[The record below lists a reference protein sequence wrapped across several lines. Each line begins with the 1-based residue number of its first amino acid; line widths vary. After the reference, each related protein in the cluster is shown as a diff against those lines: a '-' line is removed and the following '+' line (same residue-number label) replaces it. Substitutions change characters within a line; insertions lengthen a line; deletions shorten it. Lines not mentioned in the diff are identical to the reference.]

1 MATQVQFRRGTTA
14 EHSGFKGADGEVTVD
29 TSLKT
34 VVIHDALTNGG
45 FPVLRQDGSN
55 SQFERGSTTNCAL
68 KFAGDPN
75 TGIIISPASDEIALV
90 TGGSS
95 RLTIDANGA
104 ATFTG
109 NVQVNGTLSVT
120 GNFDSG
126 ENLALIIA
134 LG

>member
-34 VVIHDALTNGG
+34 VVVHDALTNGG
-45 FPVLRQDGSN
+45 VPLLRQDGSN
-55 SQFERGSTTNCAL
+55 SQFVRGSTNNCAL

-75 TGIIISPASDEIALV
+75 RGIISPASDELALV
-90 TGGSS
+90 SGGSS

-104 ATFTG
+104 ATFSG
-109 NVQVNGTLSVT
+109 NVQITGALTVT
-120 GNFDSG
+120 GGFDSG

>member
-34 VVIHDALTNGG
+34 VVVHDAISNGG
-45 FPVLRQDGSN
+45 FPLLRQDGSN
-55 SQFERGSTTNCAL
+55 SALALGSVTNCSL
-68 KFAGDPN
+68 KFQGDPN
-75 TGIIISPASDEIALV
+75 TGLISPSADSISLV
-90 TGGSS
+90 TGGVS

-109 NVQVNGTLSVT
+109 NVQVNGDLSLT
-120 GNFDSG
+120 GRFDSG

>member
-14 EHSGFKGADGEVTVD
+14 EHSGFKGAEGEVTVD

-34 VVIHDALTNGG
+34 VVIHDAITNGG

-55 SQFERGSTTNCAL
+55 SQFERGATSSCAL

-75 TGIIISPASDEIALV
+75 TGIISPAADEISLV

-109 NVQVNGTLSVT
+109 NVQVNGSLSVT

>member
-34 VVIHDALTNGG
+34 VVIHDARTNGG

-68 KFAGDPN
+68 KFAGDFN
-75 TGIIISPASDEIALV
+75 TGIISPASDEIALV

>member
-1 MATQVQFRRGTTA
+1 MATQVQFRRGTTS
-14 EHSGFKGADGEVTVD
+14 EHSSFKGANGEVTVD
-29 TSLKT
+29 TTLKT

-45 FPVLRQDGSN
+45 FPVLRQDGTN
-55 SQFERGSTTNCAL
+55 SQFERGSTNNCAL

-75 TGIIISPASDEIALV
+75 TGIISPASDELALV

-109 NVQVNGTLSVT
+109 NVQVDGSLSVT
-120 GNFDSG
+120 GGFDSG

>member
-14 EHSGFKGADGEVTVD
+14 EHQSFKGAEGEVTVD

-45 FPVLRQDGSN
+45 FPVLRQDASN
-55 SQFERGSTTNCAL
+55 SQLERGSTTNCAL
-68 KFAGDPN
+68 KFAGDFN
-75 TGIIISPASDEIALV
+75 TGIISPAADEIALV
-90 TGGSS
+90 TGGVS
-95 RLTIDANGA
+95 RLTIDSNGA

-109 NVQVNGTLSVT
+109 NVQVNGDLSVT
-120 GNFDSG
+120 GKFDSC

>member
-29 TSLKT
+29 TSLNT

-75 TGIIISPASDEIALV
+75 TGIISPASDEIALV

-95 RLTIDANGA
+95 HLTIDANGA

>member
-55 SQFERGSTTNCAL
+55 SQFNSGSTTNCAL

-75 TGIIISPASDEIALV
+75 TGLISPASDEIALV

>member
-55 SQFERGSTTNCAL
+55 SQFDRGSTTNCAL

-75 TGIIISPASDEIALV
+75 TGLISPASVEIALV

>member
-34 VVIHDALTNGG
+34 VVIHDAITNGG

-55 SQFERGSTTNCAL
+55 SQFERGATSSCAL

-75 TGIIISPASDEIALV
+75 TGIISPAADEIALV

>member
-45 FPVLRQDGSN
+45 FPLLRQDGSN
-55 SQFERGSTTNCAL
+55 SQFDRGSTTNCAL
-68 KFAGDPN
+68 KFAGDPD
-75 TGIIISPASDEIALV
+75 TGIISPASNELALV

-95 RLTIDANGA
+95 HLTIDANGA

>member
-14 EHSGFKGADGEVTVD
+14 EHTSFKGADGEVTVD
-29 TSLKT
+29 TSIKT

-45 FPVLRQDGSN
+45 FPLLRQDGSN
-55 SQFERGSTTNCAL
+55 SQFDRGSTTNCAL
-68 KFAGDPN
+68 KFAGDPD
-75 TGIIISPASDEIALV
+75 TGIISPASNELALV

-95 RLTIDANGA
+95 HLTIDANGA

>member
-34 VVIHDALTNGG
+34 VVIHDAITNGG

-55 SQFERGSTTNCAL
+55 SQFERGATSSCAL

-75 TGIIISPASDEIALV
+75 TGIISPAADEISLV

-109 NVQVNGTLSVT
+109 NVQVNGSLSVT

>member
-14 EHSGFKGADGEVTVD
+14 EHQTFKGADGEVTVD

-55 SQFERGSTTNCAL
+55 SQFDRGSTTNCAL
-68 KFAGDPN
+68 KFAGDPD
-75 TGIIISPASDEIALV
+75 TGIISPAADEIALV
-90 TGGSS
+90 SGGSS

-109 NVQVNGTLSVT
+109 NVQVNGSLSVT
-120 GNFDSG
+120 GGFDSG

>member
-34 VVIHDALTNGG
+34 VVIHDAITNGG

-55 SQFERGSTTNCAL
+55 SQFDRGSTTNCAL

-75 TGIIISPASDEIALV
+75 TGIISPASDEIALV